1 MTPTVRLQEVFV
13 VVLWWLGNIVL
24 IFVVAPVCLL
34 FLNRVLRP
42 AKEIYAYADD
52 VLDHGV
58 KLTGTLDSVPKLF
71 TTRDLSA
78 AARQSASRSGAALQ
92 RIL

>member
-1 MTPTVRLQEVFV
+1 M
-13 VVLWWLGNIVL
+13 VLWWLGNIVL
-24 IFVVAPVCLL
+24 ILVVAPVCLL

-52 VLDHGV
+52 ILDHGV
-58 KLTGTLDSVPKLF
+58 KLTGTLDSVPKLYQ
-71 TTRDLSA
+71 TRDLTA
-78 AARQSASRSGAALQ
+78 AAKQSAGRYGAALQ

>member
-1 MTPTVRLQEVFV
+1 

-24 IFVVAPVCLL
+24 ILVVAPVCLL

-42 AKEIYAYADD
+42 AKEIYTYADD
-52 VLDHGV
+52 ILDHGV
-58 KLTGTLDSVPKLF
+58 KLTGTLDSVPKLY
-71 TTRDLSA
+71 TTRDLTA
-78 AARQSASRSGAALQ
+78 AAKQSAGRYGAALQ

>member
-1 MTPTVRLQEVFV
+1 ML
-13 VVLWWLGNIVL
+13 LWWLGNIVL
-24 IFVVAPVCLL
+24 LFVVAPVCLL

-52 VLDHGV
+52 ILDHGV
-58 KLTGTLDSVPKLF
+58 KLTGTLDSVPKLLR
-71 TTRDLSA
+71 TRELTGV
-78 AARQSASRSGAALQ
+78 ARQGVGRYGSALQ

>member
-1 MTPTVRLQEVFV
+1 MA
-13 VVLWWLGNIVL
+13 LWWIGNIVL
-24 IFVVAPVCLL
+24 IAVVAPTCLF

-42 AKEIYAYADD
+42 IYEIKAYADD
-52 VLDHGV
+52 ILDHGV

-71 TTRDLSA
+71 TTRDLTST
-78 AARQSASRSGAALQ
+78 ARANATRYGAALG

>member
-1 MTPTVRLQEVFV
+1 ML
-13 VVLWWLGNIVL
+13 LWWIGNIIL
-24 IFVVAPVCLL
+24 IAVVAPVCLL

-42 AKEIYAYADD
+42 TFEIKRYVDD

-58 KLTGTLDSVPKLF
+58 KLTGTLDSVPKLLR
-71 TTRDLSA
+71 TRELTGV
-78 AARQSASRSGAALQ
+78 ARQGVGRYGSALQ

>member
-1 MTPTVRLQEVFV
+1 M
-13 VVLWWLGNIVL
+13 VLWWLGNIVL
-24 IFVVAPVCLL
+24 LFVVAPVCLL

-52 VLDHGV
+52 ILDHGV

-71 TTRDLSA
+71 QTRALTA
-78 AARQSASRSGAALQ
+78 AARASAGRYGAALR

>member
-1 MTPTVRLQEVFV
+1 MSSTVRLEEVSV
-13 VVLWWLGNIVL
+13 VVLWWIGNIAL

-71 TTRDLSA
+71 TTRDLTA
-78 AARQSASRSGAALQ
+78 AARDSARRYGAALQ

>member
-1 MTPTVRLQEVFV
+1 M
-13 VVLWWLGNIVL
+13 VLWWLGNIVL

-52 VLDHGV
+52 ILDHGV
-58 KLTGTLDSVPKLF
+58 KLTGTLDSVPKLY
-71 TTRDLSA
+71 TTRDLTA
-78 AARQSASRSGAALQ
+78 AARQSASRYGAALQ
-92 RIL
+92 RILA

>member
-1 MTPTVRLQEVFV
+1 M
-13 VVLWWLGNIVL
+13 VLWWLGNIVL
-24 IFVVAPVCLL
+24 LFVVAPVCLL

-52 VLDHGV
+52 ILDHGV
-58 KLTGTLDSVPKLF
+58 KLTGTLDAVPKLLR
-71 TTRDLSA
+71 TRELTGV
-78 AARQSASRSGAALQ
+78 ARQGVGRYGSALQ